1 MMSYNFLNQLP
12 INDAAENWQCL
23 FQDSGTPTMEG
34 IVNFHHD
41 LTYILIVICV
51 MVVWLLS
58 RALYFFNRKNN
69 IKPAKFIHGTT
80 IEIVWTTT
88 PAIVLIFI
96 AVPSLALLY
105 SMDEI
110 IDPAMTLKVM
120 GHQWY
125 WSYQYSD
132 YTDVA
137 EDKSLDFESYMI
149 SELDFKSY
157 IKNIINKIIPLL
169 ELQQQSNIGLAGC
182 IIVVSVGFAVFAY
195 TYFYPFKPFKK
206 VLDAVRS
213 VPLDSVGGVLLLPL
227 LPIVHYTWAWNS
239 SSPVIYT
246 LSEIWFAH
254 SNSYFNTDY
263 LMFILTN
270 NLY

>member
-1 MMSYNFLNQLP
+1 M
-12 INDAAENWQCL
+12 A
-23 FQDSGTPTMEG
+23 G

-58 RALYFFNRKNN
+58 RALYFFNRKLN
-69 IKPAKFIHGTT
+69 IKPAKFIHGTI
-80 IEIVWTTT
+80 IEIIWTTT

-132 YTDVA
+132 YTDVTG
-137 EDKSLDFESYMI
+137 DKSLDFESYMI
-149 SELDFKSY
+149 PEFDLKLGQLR
-157 IKNIINKIIPLL
+157 LL
-169 ELQQQSNIGLAGC
+169 EVDNRVILPTNTHIRVLVTAADVLHCWAIPSLALQ
-182 IIVVSVGFAVFAY
+182 
-195 TYFYPFKPFKK
+195 
-206 VLDAVRS
+206 LDV
-213 VPLDSVGGVLLLPL
+213 
-227 LPIVHYTWAWNS
+227 
-239 SSPVIYT
+239 
-246 LSEIWFAH
+246 
-254 SNSYFNTDY
+254 
-263 LMFILTN
+263 
-270 NLY
+270 

>member
-34 IVNFHHD
+34 IVNLHHD
-41 LTYILIVICV
+41 LTYILIIMCV
-51 MVVWLLS
+51 LVVWLLS

-137 EDKSLDFESYMI
+137 EDK
-149 SELDFKSY
+149 
-157 IKNIINKIIPLL
+157 
-169 ELQQQSNIGLAGC
+169 
-182 IIVVSVGFAVFAY
+182 
-195 TYFYPFKPFKK
+195 
-206 VLDAVRS
+206 
-213 VPLDSVGGVLLLPL
+213 
-227 LPIVHYTWAWNS
+227 
-239 SSPVIYT
+239 
-246 LSEIWFAH
+246 
-254 SNSYFNTDY
+254 
-263 LMFILTN
+263 
-270 NLY
+270 

>member
-149 SELDFKSY
+149 PEFDLKLGQLR
-157 IKNIINKIIPLL
+157 LL
-169 ELQQQSNIGLAGC
+169 EVDNRVILPTNTHISVLVTAADVLHCWAIPFLALKLEGC
-182 IIVVSVGFAVFAY
+182 PGRLNQTSIFIKREGVYYGQCSEICGINHGFMPIVVEAVSLTNY
-195 TYFYPFKPFKK
+195 QTWLIEQLK
-206 VLDAVRS
+206 VL
-213 VPLDSVGGVLLLPL
+213 
-227 LPIVHYTWAWNS
+227 I
-239 SSPVIYT
+239 
-246 LSEIWFAH
+246 
-254 SNSYFNTDY
+254 
-263 LMFILTN
+263 N
-270 NLY
+270 N